1 MGCVLSC
8 LSMQICSC
16 CTSAACSCAS
26 KVFKIQGSIATRLSY
41 AAMFLI
47 SSLLSWI
54 MLSDW
59 ASSKYEA
66 ITYGYLTINCP
77 DNNCYKTYAIHRIC
91 FALSLYH
98 LILSALVWNVN
109 DSREPRA
116 TIQNGWWGPKVFVWL
131 LLTVVA
137 FFIPNQFFAF
147 WGNYIAIIGASI
159 FILVQLALLVDF
171 AHSWSESCIDK
182 WENDSNDK
190 WKYIIVGSSVGMYII
205 VLVLIGL
212 MYAYFG
218 RNGCG
223 LNQFY
228 ITFNLVLCVLITFLS
243 VHPQIQ
249 EANSKSGL
257 SQASMV
263 AIYCSWLILSAVMN
277 EPGVGHCNPIRSG
290 APRHTAVLFGALFT
304 IVAIVYS
311 TSRAA
316 TQSSSLISPTDY
328 DPVNSASAVPLIDSQ
343 PGRSQ
348 GMKSEALMAAIESGA
363 LPASALNSG
372 EHSDDED
379 EESATATDDEKHGCQ
394 YNYTFFHVI
403 FAIGAMYVS
412 MLLTNW
418 NSIKQDEYVIIGAS
432 WPAVW
437 VKVVSSWICFILYSW
452 SLLGPILL
460 PDRVQ
465 YFDLCDLAFSN

>member
-1 MGCVLSC
+1 MGCIVSC

-16 CTSAACSCAS
+16 CTSTACSCAS
-26 KVFKIQGSIATRLSY
+26 KIFKIQGSIATRLSY
-41 AAMFLI
+41 AGIFLV
-47 SSLLSWI
+47 SSLLSWL
-54 MLSDW
+54 MLTDWAMKTLSD
-59 ASSKYEA
+59 
-66 ITYGYLTINCP
+66 ITYGYLTLHCP
-77 DNNCYKTYAIHRIC
+77 EGRCYGAFAVHRIC
-91 FALSLYH
+91 FALALFH
-98 LILSALVWNVN
+98 FILSALVWNVN

-116 TIQNGWWGPKVFVWL
+116 SIQNGWWGPKVFAWL
-131 LLTVVA
+131 LLTVIA
-137 FFIPNQFFAF
+137 FFIPNGFFAF
-147 WGNYIAIIGASI
+147 WGNYIAIIGASF

-171 AHSWSESCIDK
+171 AHSWSESCIEK

-190 WKYIIVGSSVGMYII
+190 WKYIVVGSSIGMFII
-205 VLVLIGL
+205 VLALIGV

-223 LNQFY
+223 LNQFF

-277 EPGVGHCNPIRSG
+277 EPVVGDDYYCNPIRSRST
-290 APRHTAVLFGALFT
+290 RHTAVLFGAMFT

-316 TQSSSLISPTDY
+316 TQSSSLISSTDY
-328 DPVNSASAVPLIDSQ
+328 DPVNSAAAVPLIDSQ
-343 PGRSQ
+343 PGKSK

-363 LPASALNSG
+363 LPASALNDA
-372 EHSDDED
+372 EHSEDDDDDEPG
-379 EESATATDDEKHGCQ
+379 TATDDEKHGCQ
-394 YNYTFFHVI
+394 YNYTFFHII

-418 NSIKQDEYVIIGAS
+418 NSYSDTSEMIRIGAS

-437 VKVVSSWICFILYSW
+437 VKVVSSWFCIGLYSW

-460 PDRVQ
+460 PDR
-465 YFDLCDLAFSN
+465 DWS